1 MLKWSLIL
9 IVGFTLLACSGK
21 EWDRPSSKYRDCL
34 RENPNDR
41 SACDKY
47 KEAYEKQ
54 IDSYRGSPDSNGGR
68 YDR

>member
-9 IVGFTLLACSGK
+9 IVGFSLLACSGM
-21 EWDRPSSKYRDCL
+21 EWDRPQSKYRDCL
-34 RENPNDR
+34 KENPNDS

-54 IDSYRGSPDSNGGR
+54 IDSYRGSPDPYGGR
-68 YDR
+68 YER